1 MNHKLLDLP
10 YTGLRKVIS
19 GAQTGADQA
28 GLFVARDFQIETGG
42 HIARGYRTA
51 LGDDPTL
58 AQFNLTV
65 SSSRDYPPRTRANA
79 YEGDA
84 TVRLAS
90 NFDTAGEV
98 LTLRYV
104 NAAKKPCLS
113 LLLDGVDYDMKAAEL
128 VYFIVNNN
136 VECLN
141 VAGNADR
148 DKAHGFHFQHASKIL
163 TSAFRILDEEG
174 LLIKTCPTTLNN
186 NS

>member
-1 MNHKLLDLP
+1 MNKLLDLP

-28 GLFVARDFQIETGG
+28 GLFVARDFGLETGG
-42 HIARGYRTA
+42 HIAQGYRTA
-51 LGDDPTL
+51 LGDDPSL
-58 AQFNLTV
+58 AQFNLVV
-65 SSSRDYPPRTRANA
+65 SSSRAYPPRTKANA
-79 YEGDA
+79 FGGDA

-90 NFDTAGEV
+90 NFNTAGEV

-104 NAAKKPCLS
+104 MAAKKPCLS
-113 LLLDGVDYDMKAAEL
+113 LLLDGKDYEDKSFQL
-128 VYFIVNNN
+128 VAFIIDNN

-148 DKAHGFHFQHASKIL
+148 DIAHGFHFQHASKIL
-163 TSAFRILDEEG
+163 THTFQILDEEG
-174 LLIKTCPTTLNN
+174 LLIKTCPIIQNN